1 MDNQQD
7 ISLLERIKQDD
18 QEAFAEVYR
27 KYWKKL
33 LMIAW
38 NHSKDRST
46 SKDIVHE
53 VFLSLWE
60 RRHAVEI
67 RDLSAFLATSI
78 KFGVFKHYEREH
90 RRSTLAKQ
98 HYLPNL
104 YTEDEKKLDALFLQE
119 YVNGIVEEMP
129 EKCRLVFKFS
139 RESGLKNSE
148 IAEKIAVTEKAVE
161 ATLTRALKILRN
173 ELKNAGI
180 LKMALS
186 LLTKQVS
193 F

>member
-18 QEAFAEVYR
+18 QEAFAEIYR

-38 NHSKDRST
+38 NHSKDRSI

-60 RRHAVEI
+60 RRHLVEI
-67 RDLSAFLATSI
+67 HDLSAFLATSI
-78 KFGVFKHYEREH
+78 KFSVFKHYEKEH
-90 RRSTLAKQ
+90 RRSALAKQ
-98 HYLPNL
+98 HYLTSL
-104 YTEDEKKLDALFLQE
+104 YTEDEKKLDAMFLQE

-139 RESGLKNSE
+139 RESGLKNAE

-180 LKMALS
+180 LKIMFS
-186 LLTKQVS
+186 LLPKGLS